1 VVLIID
7 SIILS
12 SANIAGHLGQTIA
25 RIGVPPNIAN
35 LLEVLFVFP
44 MTGKTLEKAVAT
56 VVVVTAAIKF
66 LLLKSLNFISSLFKG
81 NK

>member
-1 VVLIID
+1 
-7 SIILS
+7 
-12 SANIAGHLGQTIA
+12 
-25 RIGVPPNIAN
+25 
-35 LLEVLFVFP
+35 